1 MSSIAA
7 LDDAS
12 RALVDA
18 SQDERV
24 LRVILGPTAAG
35 KSRIALDLA
44 AARGLGIVSADS
56 RQVYR
61 GFDIGTAKP
70 TAAEQ
75 ALVPHRGIDVLD
87 PVERYSAHAW
97 AADAE
102 RWSEQLRAGGAAPVV
117 VGGTGF
123 YVRALVSPLAAMP
136 LLDADRRAA
145 LEAWLDSLDAET
157 LARWCTRLDPIRGGT
172 GRTQQLRA
180 VETALL
186 SGRRISDAH
195 AASPAPSRPVRYLVV
210 DPGAV
215 LAGRIEARV
224 HRMVAEG
231 WLEEVRALMEQVPP
245 DAPAWNASG
254 YETLRQCVLGVVTQ
268 REAVERV
275 VIETR
280 QYAKRQR
287 TWCRH
292 QLHGGAVTRLN
303 PDEGGALERALR
315 WWDGNDGDAA

>member
-1 MSSIAA
+1 MG
-7 LDDAS
+7 DAS
-12 RALVDA
+12 RSFGDDKPD
-18 SQDERV
+18 QRV
-24 LRVILGPTAAG
+24 LRVIMGPTAAG
-35 KSRIALDLA
+35 KSRIALALA
-44 AARGLGIVSADS
+44 RERGLGIVSADS

-70 TAAEQ
+70 TGAEQ
-75 ALVPHRGIDVLD
+75 VLVPHRGIDVLD
-87 PVERYSAHAW
+87 PGERYSAHAW
-97 AADAE
+97 AADAD
-102 RWSEQLRAGGAAPVV
+102 RWSAELRAGGAEPVV

-123 YVRALVSPLAAMP
+123 YVRALVSPLAATP
-136 LLDADRRAA
+136 LLDAGRRAA
-145 LEAWLDSLDAET
+145 LEEWLDSLDAAT
-157 LARWCTRLDPIRGGT
+157 LARWCARLDPLRSGT

-186 SGRRISDAH
+186 SGRRISEAH
-195 AASPAPSRPVRYLVV
+195 AAPPVASRPVRYLVV
-210 DPGAV
+210 DPGPV
-215 LAGRIEARV
+215 LAARVEARV
-224 HRMVAEG
+224 HQMVADG
-231 WLEEVRALMEQVPP
+231 WLEEVGALMERVPA

-254 YETLRQCVLGVVTQ
+254 YETLRQCVLGVVNQ

-292 QLHGGAVTRLN
+292 QLHGGAVTQLN